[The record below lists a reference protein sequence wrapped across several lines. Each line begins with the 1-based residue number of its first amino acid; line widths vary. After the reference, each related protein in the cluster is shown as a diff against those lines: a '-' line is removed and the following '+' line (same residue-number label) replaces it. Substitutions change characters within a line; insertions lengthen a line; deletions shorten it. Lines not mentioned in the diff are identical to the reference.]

1 MNFDRTF
8 CASKGCINECGRQ
21 MTQEEKNYWS
31 EYLSYMPV
39 SFAYFCGDLEN
50 GSISTIFSS

>member
-39 SFAYFCGDLEN
+39 SFRKWLN
-50 GSISTIFSS
+50 